1 MKRAS
6 VVWLMLIQF
15 VLAFEWLHSGW
26 GKWAKPGFMDNIGK
40 TLEGFA
46 TKTPY
51 KAYGAFLNNTAVGNA
66 DLFGN
71 SIRIGEIGVG
81 IALALSGIILLTKK
95 RLPSW
100 AVAAMVIA
108 LLGGALMN
116 LNFFLAS
123 GWSSPSTWGINMTMG
138 FIQLILAIY
147 YITNRR
153 ELTS

>member
-6 VVWLMLIQF
+6 VVWLVLIQF

-26 GKWAKPGFMDNIGK
+26 GKWAGPGFMDNIGK

-46 TKTPY
+46 AKTPY
-51 KAYGAFLNNTAVGNA
+51 KAYGAFLTNNAVPNA

-71 SIRIGEIGVG
+71 SIRLGEMGVG
-81 IALALSGIILLTKK
+81 IALVLSGIILLTQK

-100 AVAAMVIA
+100 TVAVTAIA

-123 GWSSPSTWGINMTMG
+123 GWSSPSTWGVNMVMG
-138 FIQLILAIY
+138 FIHLIIAIY

-153 ELTS
+153 ELAS